1 MTNKALA
8 DGEIDDED
16 DDDDND
22 QNNELHFEVLE
33 PHLPT

>member
-16 DDDDND
+16 DDDDDD

>member
-1 MTNKALA
+1 MANKALA

-33 PHLPT
+33 PHLPA

>member
-33 PHLPT
+33 PHLPA